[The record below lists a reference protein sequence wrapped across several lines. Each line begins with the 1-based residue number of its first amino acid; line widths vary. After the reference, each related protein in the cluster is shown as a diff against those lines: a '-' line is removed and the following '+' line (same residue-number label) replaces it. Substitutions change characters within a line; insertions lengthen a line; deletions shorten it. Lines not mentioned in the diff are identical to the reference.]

1 MLALAQSC
9 SRVSHVLLGL
19 RTHLHHLAG
28 ANVALP
34 SLAAGHSLGL
44 FFPPLFFLFFF
55 SPLD

>member
-1 MLALAQSC
+1 
-9 SRVSHVLLGL
+9 VSHVLLGL